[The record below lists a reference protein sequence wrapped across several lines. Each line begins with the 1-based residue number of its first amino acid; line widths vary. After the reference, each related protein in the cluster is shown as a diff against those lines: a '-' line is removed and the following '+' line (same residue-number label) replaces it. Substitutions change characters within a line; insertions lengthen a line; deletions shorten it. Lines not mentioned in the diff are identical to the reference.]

1 MAKEI
6 DIVVVGAG
14 PVGLFTVFE
23 AGLLGLNCVLI
34 DNLDKP
40 GGQCAELY
48 PEKPIYDIPGVP
60 FQTAQEHVDALL
72 EQIKPF
78 NYELILNERVE
89 EITEIDHKDDKYWS
103 VTTNEGTKLTTK
115 NIFIAAG
122 AGSFEPRRP
131 PNIEDP
137 DKFINKGVT
146 YAVRSKSTY
155 ENKDVFIF
163 GGGDS
168 ALDWCVEL
176 AEKAK
181 SLSLVHRRDAFRGAQ
196 HTEEQMREL
205 VAAGKVKLLTPYLI
219 DSIEGS
225 DKVTGVSLKNFDT
238 NEIEHYE
245 ADELLFLFG
254 LNKKLGPILEWNI
267 DLNGKK
273 ISVNTENFQTSVEG
287 IFAVGDINDYPG
299 KLDLI
304 LSGFHETTL
313 AVQEAY
319 KRLYPGERVPFGYT
333 TSNSKLQEKLGVQK
347 VSKLELINLIHKELP
362 QIQCGR
368 CDTPGCKQYAQA
380 IVDGDPHDR
389 CVPGGEKTLKNL
401 NSILKRILRKLI
413 LNTVQQ
419 LRSKKFLLLRKNV
432 LVVKNVLMHALLM
445 QL

>member
-1 MAKEI
+1 MMNKT
-6 DIVVVGAG
+6 DILIIGAG

-23 AGLLGLNCVLI
+23 AGLLGLNCTLI

-78 NYELILNERVE
+78 NYDLHLSERVDLIE
-89 EITEIDHKDDKYWS
+89 EIALENESFWKVKTTEDKEFIS
-103 VTTNEGTKLTTK
+103 K

-131 PNIEDP
+131 PNIEEP
-137 DKFINKGVT
+137 DKFLGKGVE
-146 YAVRSKSTY
+146 YAVRSVDKY
-155 ENKDVFIF
+155 KNKNVVIF

-168 ALDWCVEL
+168 ALDWTVEL
-176 AEKAK
+176 SKVAK
-181 SLSLVHRRDAFRGAQ
+181 LVTLVHRRDAFRGAQ
-196 HTEEQMREL
+196 HTEEQMRAL
-205 VAAGKVKLLTPYLI
+205 VEKGKVNLLTPYLI
-219 DSIEGS
+219 NSIEGNDIVES
-225 DKVTGVSLKNFDT
+225 VTLKNFES
-238 NEIEHYE
+238 NEIEDYE

-254 LNKKLGPILEWNI
+254 LNKKLGPILDWDI

-273 ISVNTENFQTSVEG
+273 IKVNTENYQTNKDG

-319 KRLYPGERVPFGYT
+319 RRIYPGERVPFGYT
-333 TSNSKLQEKLGVQK
+333 TSNSKLQEKLGV
-347 VSKLELINLIHKELP
+347 
-362 QIQCGR
+362 
-368 CDTPGCKQYAQA
+368 
-380 IVDGDPHDR
+380 
-389 CVPGGEKTLKNL
+389 
-401 NSILKRILRKLI
+401 
-413 LNTVQQ
+413 
-419 LRSKKFLLLRKNV
+419 KK
-432 LVVKNVLMHALLM
+432 
-445 QL
+445 

>member
-1 MAKEI
+1 MNKT
-6 DIVVVGAG
+6 DILIIGAG

-23 AGLLGLNCVLI
+23 AGLLGLNCTLI

-78 NYELILNERVE
+78 NYDLHLSERVDLIE
-89 EITEIDHKDDKYWS
+89 EITLENESFWKVKTTEDKEFIS
-103 VTTNEGTKLTTK
+103 K

-137 DKFINKGVT
+137 DKYLGNGVE
-146 YAVRSKSTY
+146 YAVRSVDKY
-155 ENKDVFIF
+155 KNKNVVIF

-168 ALDWCVEL
+168 ALDWTIEL
-176 AEKAK
+176 SKVAK
-181 SLSLVHRRDAFRGAQ
+181 LVTLVHRRDAFRGAQ
-196 HTEEQMREL
+196 HTEEQMRAL
-205 VAAGKVKLLTPYLI
+205 VEKGKVNLLTPYLI
-219 DSIEGS
+219 NSIEGDDIVES
-225 DKVTGVSLKNFDT
+225 ITLKNFES
-238 NEIEHYE
+238 NEIEDYE

-254 LNKKLGPILEWNI
+254 LNKKLGPILDWDI

-273 ISVNTENFQTSVEG
+273 IKVNTENFQTNKDG

-319 KRLYPGERVPFGYT
+319 KRIYPGERVPFGYT
-333 TSNSKLQEKLGVQK
+333 TSNSKLQEKLGV
-347 VSKLELINLIHKELP
+347 
-362 QIQCGR
+362 
-368 CDTPGCKQYAQA
+368 
-380 IVDGDPHDR
+380 
-389 CVPGGEKTLKNL
+389 
-401 NSILKRILRKLI
+401 
-413 LNTVQQ
+413 
-419 LRSKKFLLLRKNV
+419 KK
-432 LVVKNVLMHALLM
+432 
-445 QL
+445 

>member
-1 MAKEI
+1 MAKEV

-72 EQIKPF
+72 KQIEPF
-78 NYELILNERVE
+78 NYELVLNERVE
-89 EITEIDHKDDKYWS
+89 LIHEVDHKESKFWEIQ
-103 VTTNEGTKLTTK
+103 TNESTKFITK

-131 PNIEDP
+131 ANINEP
-137 DKFINKGVT
+137 DKFLNNGVT
-146 YAVRSKSTY
+146 YAVRSKSLY
-155 ENKDVFIF
+155 ENKDIFIF

-168 ALDWCVEL
+168 ALDWTIDL

-181 SLSLVHRRDAFRGAQ
+181 SLSLVHRRDAFRGAL
-196 HTEEQMREL
+196 HSEEKMREL
-205 VAAGKVKLLTPYLI
+205 VASGKVNLLTPYLI
-219 DSIEGS
+219 DGIEGTS
-225 DKVTGVSLKNFDT
+225 KVEAVTLKNFDT
-238 NEIEHYE
+238 NEIERHN

-254 LNKKLGPILEWNI
+254 LNKKLGPILEWNL
-267 DLNGKK
+267 DLSGKK
-273 ISVNTENFQTSVEG
+273 ISVNTENYQTSVEG

-319 KRLYPGERVPFGYT
+319 KRIYPGERVPFGYT
-333 TSNSKLQEKLGVQK
+333 TSNSKLQEKLGVK
-347 VSKLELINLIHKELP
+347 DK
-362 QIQCGR
+362 
-368 CDTPGCKQYAQA
+368 
-380 IVDGDPHDR
+380 
-389 CVPGGEKTLKNL
+389 
-401 NSILKRILRKLI
+401 
-413 LNTVQQ
+413 
-419 LRSKKFLLLRKNV
+419 
-432 LVVKNVLMHALLM
+432 
-445 QL
+445 

>member
-1 MAKEI
+1 MNKT
-6 DIVVVGAG
+6 DILIIGAG

-23 AGLLGLNCVLI
+23 AGLLGLNCTLI

-78 NYELILNERVE
+78 NYDLHLSERVDLIE
-89 EITEIDHKDDKYWS
+89 EITLENESFWKVKTTEDKEFIS
-103 VTTNEGTKLTTK
+103 K

-137 DKFINKGVT
+137 DKYLGKGVE
-146 YAVRSKSTY
+146 YAVRSVDKY
-155 ENKDVFIF
+155 ENKNVVIF

-168 ALDWCVEL
+168 ALDWTVEL
-176 AEKAK
+176 SKVAK
-181 SLSLVHRRDAFRGAQ
+181 LVTLVHRRDAFRGAQ
-196 HTEEQMREL
+196 HTEEQMRAL
-205 VAAGKVKLLTPYLI
+205 VEKGKVNLLTPYLI
-219 DSIEGS
+219 NSIEGDDIVES
-225 DKVTGVSLKNFDT
+225 ITLKNFES
-238 NEIEHYE
+238 NEIEDYE

-254 LNKKLGPILEWNI
+254 LNKKLGPILDWDI

-273 ISVNTENFQTSVEG
+273 IKVNTENYQTNKDG

-319 KRLYPGERVPFGYT
+319 KRIYPGERVPFGYT
-333 TSNSKLQEKLGVQK
+333 TSNSKLQEKLGV
-347 VSKLELINLIHKELP
+347 
-362 QIQCGR
+362 
-368 CDTPGCKQYAQA
+368 
-380 IVDGDPHDR
+380 
-389 CVPGGEKTLKNL
+389 
-401 NSILKRILRKLI
+401 
-413 LNTVQQ
+413 
-419 LRSKKFLLLRKNV
+419 KK
-432 LVVKNVLMHALLM
+432 
-445 QL
+445 

>member
-78 NYELILNERVE
+78 NYDLILNERVE
-89 EITEIDHKDDKYWS
+89 EIIEIDHKDDKYWS
-103 VTTNEGTKLTTK
+103 VKTNEGTELTTK

-137 DKFINKGVT
+137 DKFINNGVT

-176 AEKAK
+176 ADKAK
-181 SLSLVHRRDAFRGAQ
+181 SLALVHRRDAFRGAQ

-273 ISVNTENFQTSVEG
+273 ISVNTENFQTSVDG

-333 TSNSKLQEKLGVQK
+333 TSNSKLQEKLGV
-347 VSKLELINLIHKELP
+347 
-362 QIQCGR
+362 
-368 CDTPGCKQYAQA
+368 
-380 IVDGDPHDR
+380 
-389 CVPGGEKTLKNL
+389 
-401 NSILKRILRKLI
+401 
-413 LNTVQQ
+413 
-419 LRSKKFLLLRKNV
+419 KK
-432 LVVKNVLMHALLM
+432 
-445 QL
+445 